1 VNPNGYQFLWRCKL
15 CKITVWREA
24 WPQKCPSC
32 KKEKAME
39 DKPLDS
45 KKDEKKLDKCNKF
58 DILYIETIRK
68 DF

>member
-1 VNPNGYQFLWRCKL
+1 
-15 CKITVWREA
+15 VWREA